1 MRDEDFDIFEDKE
14 NFIIYKIT
22 NKEQRN
28 PDISNLQTK
37 KEILQ
42 LVNQK
47 NKFDYNKKL
56 LDEIRDKKFT
66 ETNFEQL
73 GKDKIQSITINSIN
87 DNKKFEINSIK
98 MLYSLPINTIT
109 LINDDDDKIY
119 LAKIKNFVDLKLDA
133 NSKDYD
139 LSINKEN
146 TRMRTSILQSY
157 DLFLNDKY
165 NVNINQIAINN
176 VKNLF
181 Q

>member
-1 MRDEDFDIFEDKE
+1 MRDEDFDIFEDNE

-98 MLYSLPINTIT
+98 MLYSLP
-109 LINDDDDKIY
+109 LIQ
-119 LAKIKNFVDLKLDA
+119 LH
-133 NSKDYD
+133 
-139 LSINKEN
+139 
-146 TRMRTSILQSY
+146 
-157 DLFLNDKY
+157 
-165 NVNINQIAINN
+165 
-176 VKNLF
+176 
-181 Q
+181 